1 MKFLLPT
8 LNVLKNKNFKINRA
22 SVNYAESNHIGIL
35 YYLGD
40 GDSSFKGFK
49 VNAKKSLEWFKL
61 AINNG
66 SKSAET
72 NAEIVQSY
80 LYGRDDKRVAEL
92 ILD

>member
-1 MKFLLPT
+1 MFKFQEIAA
-8 LNVLKNKNFKINRA
+8 NQNNHKA
-22 SVNYAESNHIGIL
+22 QNHIGIL
-35 YYLGD
+35 YYIGD

-72 NAEIVQSY
+72 NAKIVQSY
-80 LYGRDDKRVAEL
+80 LYGRDDKRVAKL
-92 ILD
+92 VLD

>member
-1 MKFLLPT
+1 MGHILVALLRKVFSKHYKAQ
-8 LNVLKNKNFKINRA
+8 NN
-22 SVNYAESNHIGIL
+22 IGIL

-49 VNAKKSLEWFKL
+49 ADATKSLDWFKL

-72 NAEIVQSY
+72 NSEIAQSY
-80 LYGRDDKRVAEL
+80 LYGRDDKRIAEL
-92 ILD
+92 VLE